1 MERIQIANA
10 PCSWGVMGG
19 FEEALFPPYQ
29 QVLDEVA
36 ETGYAGT
43 ELGEWGFLP
52 TDPEAL
58 STQLKAR
65 GLMMVGALVPVAFA
79 DARQHRT
86 GVEASLRTARLLAS
100 CANQEQAGPFLILTD
115 ANGADPL
122 RVKNAGRIR
131 PEHGLSAEQ
140 WRTYAA
146 GVDLVARAVR
156 EETGLSAVF
165 HHHCAGYVETP
176 EEIAELME
184 RTDAGLV
191 GLCFDTGHYAYGGG
205 DALEGL
211 RRFRPRIR
219 HVHFK
224 DCHPGVAV
232 RARSEGWDYFQAVRG
247 GVFYGLG
254 GGEVDFAALL
264 RELEAA
270 GYLGWIVVEDEIAPG
285 AGDPRERARLDREYL
300 RRLGL

>member
-1 MERIQIANA
+1 MKRIQIANA
-10 PCSWGVMGG
+10 PCSWGVMAG
-19 FEEALFPPYQ
+19 FDEALFPPYER
-29 QVLDEVA
+29 VLDQIA
-36 ETGYAGT
+36 ETGYTGT
-43 ELGEWGFLP
+43 ELGDWGFLP
-52 TDPEAL
+52 TDHETL
-58 STQLKAR
+58 WSQLKAR
-65 GLMMVGALVPVAFA
+65 GLMVVGALVPVAFA
-79 DARQHRT
+79 DARQHRA

-100 CANQEQAGPFLILTD
+100 CACEGQVGPFLILTD
-115 ANGADPL
+115 ANGIEPL
-122 RVKNAGRIR
+122 RVKNAGRIK

-140 WRTYAA
+140 WRTFAA
-146 GVDLVARAVR
+146 GVNLVARAVQ

-176 EEIAELME
+176 DEIAELME
-184 RTDAGLV
+184 RTDAALV

-211 RRFRPRIR
+211 RRFRARVR

-224 DCHPGVAV
+224 DFYPRVAE
-232 RARSEGWDYFQAVRG
+232 RARREGWDYFQAVAG

-264 RELEAA
+264 RELEAT
-270 GYLGWIVVEDEIAPG
+270 GYRGWVVVEDEIAPG

-300 RRLGL
+300 RGLGL